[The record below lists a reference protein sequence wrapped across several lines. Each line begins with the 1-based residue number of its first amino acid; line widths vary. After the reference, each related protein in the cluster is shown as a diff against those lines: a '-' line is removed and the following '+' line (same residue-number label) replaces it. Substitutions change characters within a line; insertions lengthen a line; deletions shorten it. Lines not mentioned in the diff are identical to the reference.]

1 MTQNDTERLLRECR
15 AGLLMG
21 ISSIEDVLPYV
32 KNKTLKTYLTNAKEK
47 HENLKREADNQLKAI
62 HGEKK
67 DPSPIAKCM
76 SKMKTALRLWWARKD
91 STVASLITDG
101 CHMGVKSLAKYLC
114 QHPAAKEDARSLV
127 RRTIALEDDMTVTL
141 RNYLG

>member
-1 MTQNDTERLLRECR
+1 
-15 AGLLMG
+15 MG
-21 ISSIEDVLPYV
+21 ITSIEDVLPSV
-32 KNKTLKTYLTNAKEK
+32 KNKTLKKYLENAKEK
-47 HENLKREADNQLKAI
+47 HENLQREADKHLMAI

-67 DPSPIAKCM
+67 GPAPVAKYM
-76 SKMKTALRLWWARKD
+76 AKMKTYLHLWWARRD

-114 QHPAAKEDARSLV
+114 QYPNAKEDARELA
-127 RRTIALEDDMTVTL
+127 RRIIALEDDMAVTL